1 MRNHQQSLIELLLKI
16 DPDSHQGV
24 LDQMIRSDTVGLAH
38 LFVDTAFVITAM
50 QFIQE
55 QYWIQSKEKD
65 TPLNFQGFAKKL
77 FKVELAPILF
87 LHAEIEHSSVEEM
100 EKIKINAIGILAL
113 IVKHVKTLAAPE
125 NKVFATSAVKLISE
139 LVEYEHQ
146 IVADKKEKNLL
157 LGYSLDRTFD
167 DLDQIIGID
176 YKVDRNIQ
184 PSQLVQLG
192 EERIFEGSGI
202 GVQSTYSTILL
213 ALRYLRI
220 SPGAHFVDLGSG
232 FGRVGFL
239 VGLMRPDVI
248 FTGYE
253 IVSERVAN
261 VNAAVKNFD
270 LEKNVKFK
278 TQDLG
283 SIDFLIPEAEVY
295 YMFDPFTDKTYSHI
309 LTQLSTIA
317 TKRKINIITS
327 GKARHV
333 MQELSQRGRWSAP
346 QIFETGNFCLF
357 RSF

>member
-1 MRNHQQSLIELLLKI
+1 MRNHQQSLIELLLKT
-16 DPDSHQGV
+16 DPDFHQGV
-24 LDQMIRSDTVGLAH
+24 LDQLIRLDTVGLAH
-38 LFVDTAFVITAM
+38 MYVDTAFVVTAM

-55 QYWIQSKEKD
+55 QYWILSKEKE
-65 TPLNFQGFAKKL
+65 TPLNFQGFSKKL

-87 LHAEIEHSSVEEM
+87 LHSEIEHSSVEEM
-100 EKIKINAIGILAL
+100 EKIKINAISILEL
-113 IVKHVKTLAAPE
+113 VVKYVKTLGTPE
-125 NKVFATSAVKLISE
+125 NKIFATNAVKLISE

-146 IVADKKEKNLL
+146 IVADKKDKNLL

-167 DLDQIIGID
+167 DLDQILGID
-176 YKVDRNIQ
+176 YKVDKNIQ
-184 PSQLVQLG
+184 PAQKTEFG

-202 GVQSTYSTILL
+202 GVQSTYSTVLL

-220 SPGAHFVDLGSG
+220 PMGARFVDLGAG
-232 FGRVGFL
+232 FGRVGFI
-239 VGLMRPDVI
+239 VGLMRPDVL

-253 IVSERVAN
+253 IVAERVQN
-261 VNAAVKNFD
+261 VNAALKNFD
-270 LEKNVKFK
+270 LEKNVKFH

-283 SIDFLIPEAEVY
+283 STDFLIPEADVY
-295 YMFDPFTDKTYSHI
+295 YMFDPFTDKTYSHV
-309 LTQLSTIA
+309 LTQLSSVA
-317 TKRKINIITS
+317 TKKKINIITS